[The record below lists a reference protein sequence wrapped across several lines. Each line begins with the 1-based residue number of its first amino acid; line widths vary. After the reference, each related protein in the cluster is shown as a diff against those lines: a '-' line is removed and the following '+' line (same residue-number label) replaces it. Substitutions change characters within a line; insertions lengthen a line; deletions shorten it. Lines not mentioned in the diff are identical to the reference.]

1 MLSLVAGSWIVETTT
16 TTNGAGRDN
25 LMPAVKHYLTDRS
38 VEFWK
43 VPGMLVFKLRPS
55 DNE

>member
-1 MLSLVAGSWIVETTT
+1 MWSLAAGTWIVETTIT
-16 TTNGAGRDN
+16 KLGAGRN
-25 LMPAVKHYLTDRS
+25 NVLPAVKHYLTDRS
-38 VEFWK
+38 VVFWE

>member
-1 MLSLVAGSWIVETTT
+1 MWSLAAGTWIVETTIT
-16 TTNGAGRDN
+16 KGAGRN
-25 LMPAVKHYLTDRS
+25 NVLPAVKHYLADRS
-38 VEFWK
+38 VAFWE

>member
-1 MLSLVAGSWIVETTT
+1 MLSLAAGSWIVETT

>member
-1 MLSLVAGSWIVETTT
+1 MWSLAAGTWIVETTI
-16 TTNGAGRDN
+16 NKGAGRN
-25 LMPAVKHYLTDRS
+25 NVLPAVKHYLTDRS
-38 VEFWK
+38 VVFWE